1 MNMTSKQNNNQKE
14 DILEKVKDILHKVI
28 KKKLGTS
35 CLASLTLYK
44 RITNNKMFY

>member
-14 DILEKVKDILHKVI
+14 DILEKVKRYPACNQ
-28 KKKLGTS
+28 KKLGTS